1 MMLHRLQIMRS
12 LATVLTIG
20 IFVFDL
26 LTPAESS
33 VGILYLL
40 PMMIYLWNPNR
51 RLTIVVA
58 SLATILTVIGGLGSP
73 SGDRELALL
82 NRALTIFVLW
92 FAAVLYL
99 KRVATQASL
108 ERSNLRLG
116 WNSGIRHGR
125 HRHD

>member
-26 LTPAESS
+26 LTPAASA

-73 SGDRELALL
+73 SGDRELA
-82 NRALTIFVLW
+82 T
-92 FAAVLYL
+92 
-99 KRVATQASL
+99 TQ
-108 ERSNLRLG
+108 
-116 WNSGIRHGR
+116 SGTHGLCPLVR
-125 HRHD
+125 RRTVPQTSRDPGQS